1 MRFLCVALVLS
12 ACAQASPLE
21 AAKHQYSL
29 ELQERA
35 RCKAVIK
42 ASLESVADVSIP
54 LECLRYIEPSSRDSD
69 IEPGS

>member
-1 MRFLCVALVLS
+1 MRFVCVALVLS

-42 ASLESVADVSIP
+42 ASLQSVVDNLSLP
-54 LECLRYIEPSSRDSD
+54 LECLKYVLEEDVH
-69 IEPGS
+69 G